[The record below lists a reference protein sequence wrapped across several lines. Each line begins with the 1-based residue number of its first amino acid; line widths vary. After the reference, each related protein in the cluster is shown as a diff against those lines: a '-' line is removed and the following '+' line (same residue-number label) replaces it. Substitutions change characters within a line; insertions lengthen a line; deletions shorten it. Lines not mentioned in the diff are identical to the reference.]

1 MWLRVAISCIPERIR
16 AIGGLSWPLVVFR
29 SLWGPW
35 PPLVQKQDR
44 PLVLGR
50 IFVGFFNSVY
60 NKLPQW
66 QDLMGEG
73 VHRQEDPLPI
83 PSASTVR
90 CHMLQV
96 EVASNLL
103 DLPWSCFRSGLSS
116 FSWNWPFLSHS
127 RSLCILSQGKS
138 HSVWQSVKTTL
149 WSLNFLL
156 DPAWIIIYNKT
167 SGLLSWELCRS
178 NDIILWI

>member
-1 MWLRVAISCIPERIR
+1 MHTWENQSYWWTFLTTSSLSLSVRTLTT
-16 AIGGLSWPLVVFR
+16 IGVKAGQTLSARQNLYW
-29 SLWGPW
+29 
-35 PPLVQKQDR
+35 
-44 PLVLGR
+44 VLQQCLQQ
-50 IFVGFFNSVY
+50 
-60 NKLPQW
+60 LPQW

-73 VHRQEDPLPI
+73 VHRQQDPSPI

>member
-1 MWLRVAISCIPERIR
+1 MHTWENQSYWWTFLTTSSLSLSVRTLTT
-16 AIGGLSWPLVVFR
+16 IGAKAGQTLSARQNLYWVLQQCLQQIDTVTR
-29 SLWGPW
+29 LDGGRGP
-35 PPLVQKQDR
+35 QTTR
-44 PLVLGR
+44 P
-50 IFVGFFNSVY
+50 IT
-60 NKLPQW
+60 
-66 QDLMGEG
+66 
-73 VHRQEDPLPI
+73 PI

-90 CHMLQV
+90 CHMLQ
-96 EVASNLL
+96 EQVASNLL